1 MFLNYFNIFSNK
13 KHFKIQYLLYS
24 PNTPILKM
32 HVIYIYIERKK
43 ERKKER
49 KSDGSKVCQL
59 D

>member
-32 HVIYIYIERKK
+32 HVIYIYIYK
-43 ERKKER
+43 EKKKER